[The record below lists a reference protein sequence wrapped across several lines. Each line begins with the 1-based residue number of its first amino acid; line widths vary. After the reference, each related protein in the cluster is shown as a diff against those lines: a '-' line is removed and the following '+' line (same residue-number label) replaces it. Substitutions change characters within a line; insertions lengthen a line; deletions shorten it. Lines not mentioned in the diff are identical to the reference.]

1 MLYQYIKTAG
11 VTRLAVIGLAKH
23 AGKTTALNTIIE
35 DANRTGV
42 SLSVQSIGVDGERYD
57 VLIGV
62 QKPAIAVPTGTL
74 LATAADAL
82 RQGSAGL
89 ELLETTGIPSALGE
103 LCIARVLDPGSV
115 LLAGVRQVAHAR
127 FLLERFAQWGA
138 HLHLI
143 DGAFDRMASATAELA
158 DGIVLCTGAGV
169 GRTIQDVG
177 RETKHALAKLQ
188 MQVAALPWEKE
199 LIALARETGRMAIG
213 GAHEPARILS
223 GTNPIVHHPKTN
235 PSWSNEL
242 SAIALPGAL
251 TDRTLSV
258 LEEMFETVII
268 KDGTHM
274 MVSSEAWKRFAC
286 KGGRIL
292 AERRIRVLAVT
303 INPYSPEAYSLP
315 RKALIEEV
323 RLVADRVPVMD
334 CMQPDL

>member
-1 MLYQYIKTAG
+1 MLYRSIKAAG
-11 VTRLAVIGLAKH
+11 AARVAVIGLAKH

-35 DANRTGV
+35 DGNADGV
-42 SLSVQSIGVDGERYD
+42 PFSVQSIGVDGERFD

-62 QKPAIAVPTGTL
+62 QKPAVIVPAGTL
-74 LATAADAL
+74 LATAADTL
-82 RQGSAGL
+82 QQGSARL

-138 HLHLI
+138 GLHLI
-143 DGAFDRMASATAELA
+143 DGAFDRMASATAALT
-158 DGIVLCTGAGV
+158 DGIVLSTGASV
-169 GRTIQDVG
+169 GRTVQDVG

-188 MQVAALPWEKE
+188 MQTATRPWEQE
-199 LIALARETGRMAIG
+199 LVAIARETGRMTIG
-213 GAHEPARILS
+213 GEHVPVRVLS
-223 GTNPIVHHPKTN
+223 GTNPIVHHPKTD
-235 PSWSNEL
+235 PHWSNGV

-258 LEEMFETVII
+258 LEGMFETVII

-274 MVSSEAWKRFAC
+274 MASSDVWKRFAR

-292 AERRIRVLAVT
+292 AEREIRVLAVT
-303 INPYSPEAYSLP
+303 MNSYSPEGYYLP
-315 RKALIEEV
+315 RKLLLEEI
-323 RLVADRVPVMD
+323 RAVANGIPVVD